1 MNSQSTPVHIRL
13 WHKDFWLMVIANLLL
28 SMSMT
33 LLIPTFPKW
42 MLYVDGLTVSETGI
56 AMGAF
61 AVGLFLLGGFC
72 SFLVQHYRRN
82 WVCVVAMLLL
92 ALTLAVPYYGRGLP
106 LMLVVA
112 LRLVQGMCFGIA
124 QMVLASTLIID
135 TCDSY
140 QRTEGNHSA
149 TWFGRFALSLGPM
162 IGLMLYPHGGYGW
175 VALASVGCLVL
186 ASLLVLTVHFPF
198 RVPADDYPVFSLDRF
213 FLVSGWPLFAH
224 LVLVT
229 TAVGMLFTLPLT
241 AEFYGFMMAGFFLAL
256 LAQQYVF
263 PDAELKSEVVTG
275 LLLITASLL
284 IMIFAPQSP
293 LCSPLL
299 GLGIGIVG
307 TRFLLF
313 FIKLCRH
320 CQRGTSQS
328 TFQLG
333 WESGIAI
340 GIGLGYYAFGDQRT
354 SLLHT
359 ALALIIVALAVYTF
373 ILHHWFINHKNR

>member
-1 MNSQSTPVHIRL
+1 M
-13 WHKDFWLMVIANLLL
+13 
-28 SMSMT
+28 
-33 LLIPTFPKW
+33 
-42 MLYVDGLTVSETGI
+42 
-56 AMGAF
+56 
-61 AVGLFLLGGFC
+61 
-72 SFLVQHYRRN
+72 
-82 WVCVVAMLLL
+82 
-92 ALTLAVPYYGRGLP
+92 
-106 LMLVVA
+106 
-112 LRLVQGMCFGIA
+112 
-124 QMVLASTLIID
+124 
-135 TCDSY
+135 
-140 QRTEGNHSA
+140 
-149 TWFGRFALSLGPM
+149 
-162 IGLMLYPHGGYGW
+162 
-175 VALASVGCLVL
+175 
-186 ASLLVLTVHFPF
+186 
-198 RVPADDYPVFSLDRF
+198 
-213 FLVSGWPLFAH
+213 
-224 LVLVT
+224 
-229 TAVGMLFTLPLT
+229 
-241 AEFYGFMMAGFFLAL
+241 
-256 LAQQYVF
+256 
-263 PDAELKSEVVTG
+263 VTG